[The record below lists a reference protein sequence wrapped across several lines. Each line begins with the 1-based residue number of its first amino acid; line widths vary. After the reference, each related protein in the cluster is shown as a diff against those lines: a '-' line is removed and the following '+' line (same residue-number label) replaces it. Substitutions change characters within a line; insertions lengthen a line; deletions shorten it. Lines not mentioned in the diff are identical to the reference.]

1 MVYYYLFS
9 VFLSFHVSFNVKM
22 TLSRVKITQDYV
34 SELLKA
40 VKITRLLFRLSR
52 KGSQNGGQLNIGN
65 IVMERSRTLI
75 ITTPVDLLLI

>member
-34 SELLKA
+34 SELP
-40 VKITRLLFRLSR
+40 LFRLSR